1 MGRYRGS
8 FKVPPAQWVLV
19 LLIGVSYDR
28 PVISGEAAMAPLPIH
43 LLWACG
49 SPSSSLGASYVHA
62 GSTMAGYVTCRYSG
76 GYAPTYVPL
85 PTFRY
90 YPGLWSSVSGSPLS
104 VEERTVPALWRKD
117 YLCPSRDT
125 SHTHVMC
132 VCECRP

>member
-1 MGRYRGS
+1 
-8 FKVPPAQWVLV
+8 
-19 LLIGVSYDR
+19 
-28 PVISGEAAMAPLPIH
+28 MAPLPIH

-104 VEERTVPALWRKD
+104 VEERVLSLPYGARTTCAHHGTR
-117 YLCPSRDT
+117 
-125 SHTHVMC
+125 HTHTSC
-132 VCECRP
+132 VYVSAGLSLTEVYYMYPLVLLTASSSSAEHY